1 MPWISRRAQAETA
14 AAMTRFRDRVREL
27 EAELVEQGRANGR
40 LARRTEAAENAV
52 GSTTAAIRTAHLRL
66 REENTRLRELVDQLR
81 IANRG
86 LNSQLDNAL
95 GYTAEE
101 IAMLDAGAGAKR

>member
-14 AAMTRFRDRVREL
+14 AAMTRLRDRCRDLETEL
-27 EAELVEQGRANGR
+27 AEQGRANGR
-40 LARRTEAAENAV
+40 LANRTAKAEAAV
-52 GSTTAAIRTAHLRL
+52 DSTTAVIRTAHRQL
-66 REENTRLRELVDQLR
+66 REENARLRAVVDRQATT
-81 IANRG
+81 IRG

-101 IAMLDAGAGAKR
+101 IAMLDAGTVAKR